1 MAPHGGSEL
10 ERGEIDVAGVRRS
23 YWLARAPRWPGQ
35 PAPPLLIAL
44 HGSGMDGRGGKGG
57 RGGRGMAW
65 FTGLAS
71 RAPAAGITVVF
82 PDGWKEAWHPVRPPD
97 AEPKLDD
104 TRFLH
109 ELANHLEGLGAASSW
124 PVFLTGQS
132 AGARYAE
139 HIARHGLLPVTG
151 LFLVA
156 GTALECSRRLS
167 PAPQLRVSMTLV
179 IGTAD
184 RTAPYA
190 GGPLGRRGLSGALT
204 RRRAARAG
212 ELPGED
218 IVVGAEALMIN
229 WADANGI
236 TTAPVIEELDLPPG
250 ELPVTR
256 KAWARPG
263 AQSVTLYRVN
273 GGGQGW
279 PGGPQHLPA
288 RAIGPISRHLDATA
302 LIVDMAERETASATG
317 HPMLGLG
324 DLA

>member
-1 MAPHGGSEL
+1 MAAHGNSDL

-44 HGSGMDGRGGKGG
+44 HESGMDGE
-57 RGGRGMAW
+57 GMAW
-65 FTGLAS
+65 LTGLAR

-82 PDGWKEAWHPVRPPD
+82 PDGWQEAWHPVRPPD
-97 AEPKLDD
+97 GEPKLDD
-104 TRFLH
+104 ARFLL
-109 ELANHLEGLGAASSW
+109 ELATHLEGLGAASSW
-124 PVFLTGQS
+124 PVFLTGLSQ
-132 AGARYAE
+132 GARYAE

-184 RTAPYA
+184 RTTPYE
-190 GGPLGRRGLSGALT
+190 GGLLGRRGLSGALM

-229 WADANGI
+229 WAGANGI
-236 TTAPVIEELDLPPG
+236 TTAPVIQELDMPPG
-250 ELPVTR
+250 DLPVTR
-256 KAWARPG
+256 KAWAKQG
-263 AQSVTLYRVN
+263 AQPVTLYRVN
-273 GGGQGW
+273 GGGHGW
-279 PGGPQHLPA
+279 PGGPQFLPA
-288 RAIGPISRHLDATA
+288 RVIGPISRHLDATA
-302 LIVDMAERETASATG
+302 LFLDMAERETASATG
-317 HPMLGLG
+317 LPMLNLG